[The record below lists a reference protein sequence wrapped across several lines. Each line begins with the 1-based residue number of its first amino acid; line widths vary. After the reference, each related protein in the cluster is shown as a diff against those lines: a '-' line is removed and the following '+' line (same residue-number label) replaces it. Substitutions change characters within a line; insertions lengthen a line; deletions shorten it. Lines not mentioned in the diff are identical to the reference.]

1 MITFFNFPSSIKVF
15 SSIKLSEAFT
25 VSSIIIFK
33 SSSKTVAFNITLL
46 EVKIVPFEGEFNTT
60 LGIKLETFTKRND
73 KYFFHKLSKKYNA
86 EEAVDFFVS
95 NFLHQD
101 KAWIGNLAKSDGHD
115 IYFDYKKRKDS
126 FTYQF
131 RNECNSIRNN
141 MDNKRLSFDD
151 LFMVNG
157 GQHPIFFKLLLSKQ
171 ICNET
176 FVVFEE
182 LLGFTRKWNKEIE
195 EKVVWPIYAKR
206 LKKFAP
212 FLRYNR
218 TETKLIMKE
227 IFN

>member
-1 MITFFNFPSSIKVF
+1 MYGGFDVF
-15 SSIKLSEAFT
+15 
-25 VSSIIIFK
+25 
-33 SSSKTVAFNITLL
+33 
-46 EVKIVPFEGEFNTT
+46 KIW
-60 LGIKLETFTKRND
+60 LGIKLHFTTDTYDYITYGGKVNCKIETFTKRND
-73 KYFFHKLSKKYNA
+73 RYFFHKLSKKYNA
-86 EEAVDFFVS
+86 EEAVDFFVA
-95 NFLHQD
+95 NFLHKD
-101 KAWIGNLAKSDGHD
+101 KAWIGNLAKSDGAD
-115 IYFDYKKRKDS
+115 IYLDYKKRKDS

-131 RNECNSIRNN
+131 RNECNSIRVN

-171 ICNET
+171 ICYET
-176 FVVFEE
+176 LVVFEE
-182 LLGFTRKWNKEIE
+182 LLGFIRRWDKEIE

-206 LKKFAP
+206 IKKFTP

>member
-1 MITFFNFPSSIKVF
+1 
-15 SSIKLSEAFT
+15 
-25 VSSIIIFK
+25 
-33 SSSKTVAFNITLL
+33 
-46 EVKIVPFEGEFNTT
+46 
-60 LGIKLETFTKRND
+60 
-73 KYFFHKLSKKYNA
+73 
-86 EEAVDFFVS
+86 
-95 NFLHQD
+95 
-101 KAWIGNLAKSDGHD
+101 
-115 IYFDYKKRKDS
+115 
-126 FTYQF
+126 
-131 RNECNSIRNN
+131 
-141 MDNKRLSFDD
+141 MDTKRLSFDD
-151 LFMVNG
+151 LYVVNR

-171 ICNET
+171 ISYET